1 MDVEVIYKGIDDFNR
16 EVKQWGEKVKSLL
29 KANVR
34 TMASKGSGNL
44 AGKISSSYKK
54 PTGEIE
60 SISYK
65 FPRYGIF
72 FAKGVGRGHVMQN
85 GRIVR
90 GIKNNKTVTLTG
102 GPINREPKDWFN
114 STVDQYVDELADTV
128 ANHKA
133 NEAVISAAGMK
144 IK

>member
-16 EVKQWGEKVKSLL
+16 EVKQWGDKVKSLL
-29 KANVR
+29 KSNVKSMATKGTGSLAKKIGANYR
-34 TMASKGSGNL
+34 
-44 AGKISSSYKK
+44 K
-54 PTGEIE
+54 PDGEIE

-85 GRIVR
+85 GRVVR

-102 GPINREPKDWFN
+102 GTINREPKDWFN
-114 STVDQYVDELADTV
+114 STVDKTTSELADIV
-128 ANHKA
+128 AKHKA
-133 NEAVISAAGMK
+133 DKAAINLAHLK